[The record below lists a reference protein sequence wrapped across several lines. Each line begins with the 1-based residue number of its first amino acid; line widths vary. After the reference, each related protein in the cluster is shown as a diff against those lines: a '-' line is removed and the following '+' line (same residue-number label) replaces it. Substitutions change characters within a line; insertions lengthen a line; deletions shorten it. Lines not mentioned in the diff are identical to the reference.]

1 MATVAL
7 GLSVLV
13 GFAAPLGDSAIA
25 SASAAEP
32 ADSAQAPPASQA
44 EPQPGTGDSGSD
56 PETAPVEPSSPAPE
70 PAPEVVEPD
79 AEAPSATAPKTRSLA
94 QDPQPQTQAQ
104 NSASAD
110 LLGLVAAAA
119 FSPGTPGTPQ
129 DPQDIWVE
137 GFEEPPVQTW
147 TGNAGDTGRIDQYQG
162 VASSGLPTV
171 GGQWG
176 AINYCNGIRLNPGA
190 SNPNATNNSVNTG
203 YCGNIT
209 PASTRTDWWNVM
221 RVMSKAM
228 GNYPVASTATNANNS
243 AGYITDA
250 VALGSTNMYQTAAMD
265 LVTTAPYSDDWPSQ
279 QASRYYRAGL
289 DASAACNTSGPGLG
303 VYLSGSG
310 LGSTAKL
317 TGANPCSSPYITD
330 PETPAGQTIRTNR
343 YTGTSAQSST
353 PITRAAMGSL
363 RVQVQNSVTSASGN
377 DFAFDNVRLADVTP
391 QLDKQFFSGTW
402 STTNNDGGGSPVAQM
417 PMPPASGTANNL
429 WLKFTITNTAELGAK
444 DNFGF
449 VEQLPAGLSIY
460 PSGTVSQRSRTTC
473 SGATVTAANGGQTI
487 TVTGADFS
495 SGSTSC
501 IVRVR
506 VMPASPAV
514 YESPAL
520 GTNAANPGTTSLTG
534 LNAPAAT
541 QVDIIGVQGGKSAVK
556 CNNANCT
563 STTALSQGTAVA
575 DGDVIRYTL
584 TLTNPSTRTAVV
596 GTNQGATDWAS
607 FPFRDYLADVL
618 DDADLLTAANGTIN
632 NTSPGLTVAGFSGS
646 TGSATMVGS
655 GATRAINVAGTIA
668 ASGTGTVTFYVK
680 VKPSSENTATRLA
693 GGPAQNDGTAN
704 AAPARAGFALNNYLV
719 KTSTSGGAATIPAT
733 CETSN
738 AACTF
743 HPIRAWTVEKGSLPA
758 PGAQLHVNGDT
769 HYKIT
774 VRKVGDPGYALN
786 GVTVKDDLTDV
797 FKAARWYPEAPVPG
811 TARWRA
817 IYFFDA
823 SGNLLSSLPANPVP
837 AGATPTPAEIAAADV
852 YVKPPVF
859 TQNASIPSGNAFRGS
874 WELETA
880 AFNMPAGVAY
890 AEVWFPVRVG
900 GPTQISGWWTP
911 PVDVPPGTT
920 YTNVAAANST
930 GLAPLQCATTAAAA
944 SVAQCKTTHTVQSN
958 FFTIRKDAQVRDAAG
973 NTVVLTNMVGHEFV
987 LYTDA
992 AGQPGQ
998 PYATAHAADM
1008 CANWDVQPPDGLEES
1023 CVRFYPIDSRGG
1035 LQEGR
1040 YRAQNVPEGTYWL
1053 VETKAPTGQRT
1064 AAGPSGVTPRSDVQL
1079 LAQPIRFRVGGTANA
1094 GQLDVYQAGTS
1105 GLEARCSPESG
1116 AGSGDT
1122 TRPVACVNPT
1132 GYLMLVKDA
1141 VPPALPLTG
1150 GHWLGALTAGGGI
1163 VLVAALFG
1171 TLWWRRRQ
1179 ASARAGEGDA
1189 L

>member
-1 MATVAL
+1 MATAAL

-13 GFAAPLGDSAIA
+13 GFAMPLGDSAIA

-44 EPQPGTGDSGSD
+44 EPEPGVGGSETD
-56 PETAPVEPSSPAPE
+56 PEAVPVEPSAPTPE
-70 PAPEVVEPD
+70 PAPETPD
-79 AEAPSATAPKTRSLA
+79 AEAPSETSPKTRSLA
-94 QDPQPQTQAQ
+94 QDPQPQVQAQ
-104 NSASAD
+104 AGE
-110 LLGLVAAAA
+110 GLFGVLDAAA
-119 FSPGTPGTPQ
+119 FMPGTPGVAQ

-147 TGNAGDTGRIDQYQG
+147 TGNTSAPVDTGRIDRYQG
-162 VASSGLPTV
+162 VASTGLPTV
-171 GGQWG
+171 GGNWG
-176 AINYCNGIRLNPGA
+176 AINYCNGIRVNHGA
-190 SNPNATNNSVNTG
+190 LNPNASNNSTNTG

-209 PASTRTDWWNVM
+209 PAATRTDWWNVM
-221 RVMSKAM
+221 RVMAKAM
-228 GNYPVASTATNANNS
+228 GNYPAASTATNANNA

-250 VALGSTNMYQTAAMD
+250 VALGSTNVYQTSTMNF
-265 LVTTAPYSDDWPSQ
+265 VTTAPYSDDWPSQ
-279 QASRYYRAGL
+279 QQSRYYRAGL
-289 DASAACNTSGPGLG
+289 DVSAACNSSGPGLS
-303 VYLSGSG
+303 VLM
-310 LGSTAKL
+310 GSTVKL
-317 TGANPCSSPYITD
+317 NGANPCSSPYVTD

-343 YTGTSAQSST
+343 YAGTSAQSST
-353 PITRAAMGSL
+353 AIGRTAMSSL
-363 RVQVQNSVTSASGN
+363 QVQVQNSATSASGN
-377 DFAFDNVRLADVTP
+377 DFAFDNVRLTDVTP
-391 QLDKQFFSGTW
+391 QLDKQFYTGTW
-402 STTNNDGGGSPVAQM
+402 STSSVDGGGSPVDQM
-417 PMPPASGTANNL
+417 PMPPASGTTNNL
-429 WLKFTITNTAELGAK
+429 WLRFTITNTSELGAK

-449 VEQLPAGLSIY
+449 TEQLPAGLTIY
-460 PSGTVSQRSRTTC
+460 PSGTASQRYRTTC
-473 SGATVTAANGGQTI
+473 SGASVTAANGGQTI

-495 SGSTSC
+495 SGNTSC

-506 VMPASPAV
+506 VMPVSPAV

-520 GTNAANPGTTSLTG
+520 GNPGTTSLTG

-541 QVDIIGVQGGKSAVK
+541 QVEILGIQGSKAAVR
-556 CNNANCT
+556 CNNSACS
-563 STTALSQGTAVA
+563 STTAIGHGVAVA
-575 DGDVIRYTL
+575 DGDVLRYTL
-584 TLTNPSTRTAVV
+584 SFKNPSTGSAGVI
-596 GTNQGATDWAS
+596 GTNSGVANWS
-607 FPFRDYLADVL
+607 SYPFRDFLADVL
-618 DDADLLTAANGTIN
+618 DDADLSTAAGVITG
-632 NTSPGLTVAGFSGS
+632 SPTPTVSGFTGS
-646 TGSATMVGS
+646 TGSATLIGS
-655 GATRAINVAGTIA
+655 GATRAIQVTGTIA
-668 ASGTGTVTFYVK
+668 ANGTATVTFYVK
-680 VKPSSENTATRLA
+680 VKPGGESTATRLA
-693 GGPAQNDGTAN
+693 GGPAQGDGTTS
-704 AAPARAGFALNNYLV
+704 AAPARVGFALNNYLV
-719 KTSTSGGAATIPAT
+719 KTSNSSGAATIPAT
-733 CETSN
+733 CEASN
-738 AACTF
+738 DACTS

-837 AGATPTPAEIAAADV
+837 AGATPSPAEIAAADA

-900 GPTQISGWWTP
+900 NPTQISGWWTP
-911 PVDVPPGTT
+911 PLDVPPGTA

-930 GLAPLQCATTAAAA
+930 SLAPLRCQTTTAAA
-944 SVAQCKTTHTVQSN
+944 SEPLCKTTHTVQSS

-987 LYTDA
+987 LYTDN

-1064 AAGPSGVTPRSDVQL
+1064 AAGPAGVTPRSDVQL
-1079 LAQPIRFRVGGTANA
+1079 LAQPVRFRVGGDAEA
-1094 GQLDVYQAGTS
+1094 GQLDVFKVATS
-1105 GLEARCSPESG
+1105 GFEDRCSPESG

-1171 TLWWRRRQ
+1171 ALWWRRRQ
-1179 ASARAGEGDA
+1179 ASAPTESGDA